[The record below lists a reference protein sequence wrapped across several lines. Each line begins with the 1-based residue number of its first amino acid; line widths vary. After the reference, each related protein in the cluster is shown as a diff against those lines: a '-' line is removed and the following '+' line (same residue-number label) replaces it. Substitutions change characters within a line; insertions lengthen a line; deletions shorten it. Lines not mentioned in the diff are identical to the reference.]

1 MLGPHHQ
8 KRTTPR
14 VWLANRARDVH
25 SSSMP
30 TLKPD
35 SSREVVERLFAI
47 IHALVQE
54 IRPGSVVVVG
64 LDAALERDLGLDS
77 LTRVELIARIEKA
90 FDVRLPETVLDS
102 AETPRDLLNALG
114 DADKAHDPVTWQVQ
128 VEAHR
133 ALAGGLPEQA
143 TTLLDVLDWHLA
155 HSPDREHALFY
166 LGDEATESMSYRQ
179 LADAAARV
187 AGALS
192 RRGVLPGQSVGL
204 MLPSGLDFFRCFL
217 GVLYAGAVPVPMYPP
232 ARPSQIEDH
241 MRRQAGILANCE
253 ASLLITFERI
263 KPLAGALQ
271 GLVPTLQALCSP
283 ADLLAG
289 TPVLRPSAVAADLA
303 LIQYTSGSTGNPKG
317 VELSHANLLA
327 NIRAWG
333 SATQLSSSDVCVS
346 WLPLY
351 HDMGLIGA
359 WLGSLYHAIPL
370 VLMSPL
376 DFLARPE
383 RWLWAIHRH
392 RGTVTAAPNFAFD
405 LCVKRLADSKLEG
418 MDLSS
423 WRLAANGAEP
433 VSPETMARFATAFA
447 GQGFPAES
455 LAPVYGLAECT
466 VGLAVP
472 PPGRGVRIE
481 TVKRDE
487 FVTSGRAMLAEKG
500 DDSLQFVSCGMP
512 LPGHEVRI
520 VSDTGAIQ
528 PERCVGQLE
537 FRGPSATSGYHRNPQ
552 ANAGLFHDDWLVS
565 GDYAFLSD
573 GEVFITGRSKDMI
586 VRAGR
591 NFYPYELE
599 HAVGDLPGVRKGCV
613 AIFGAAA
620 VAGVGME
627 RLVVVAETRLSD
639 PTEREALHR
648 EIVALSVE
656 LLGLPPDE
664 VVLAPPQSVLKTS
677 SGKIRR
683 ADIRSLWQAGTL
695 GEAASPAWRQ
705 GIRLALSGVAGRLG
719 KSWQA
724 AVAHAYGAWAWT
736 CFGVLA
742 AIGVLAL
749 VALPTVKAR
758 WRTCHWLGR
767 ALVGLSGCKLETF
780 GLEHLRGA
788 PCVVVAN
795 HASYVDGFAL
805 VAALPDPVRF
815 VAKAELGS
823 SPRLKWL
830 FERLDT
836 EFVERFVAGRS
847 VSDAKQLA
855 GRAGEGAPL
864 LFFAEGTFTP
874 QSGLRP
880 FRLGAFH
887 VAVENGLD
895 VVPISIKGSRAVLRA
910 ETWLPRRGAIVVTV
924 EPRQHAEG
932 DDWRA
937 ASQLRDRVRASI
949 LRHCGESSLEHG

>member
-1 MLGPHHQ
+1 
-8 KRTTPR
+8 
-14 VWLANRARDVH
+14 
-25 SSSMP
+25 MP
-30 TLKPD
+30 TQNPD
-35 SSREVVERLFAI
+35 QSQEVVERLFAI

-54 IRPGSVVVVG
+54 MRAGSRVVVS
-64 LDAALERDLGLDS
+64 LDSSLERDLGLDS
-77 LTRVELIARIEKA
+77 LTRVELIARAEKA
-90 FDVRLPETVLDS
+90 FGVRLPETVLNS
-102 AETPRDLLNALG
+102 ADTPRDLLEALAE
-114 DADKAHDPVTWQVQ
+114 ADEAHDPAAWQVKLGGQ
-128 VEAHR
+128 R
-133 ALAGGLPEQA
+133 AEAGGIPEQA
-143 TTLLDVLDWHLA
+143 VTLLEVLDWHLA
-155 HSPDREHALFY
+155 HSPDREHVLFY
-166 LGDEATESMSYRQ
+166 HGDEETESMSYRQ
-179 LADAAARV
+179 LADAASRV

-192 RRGVLPGQSVGL
+192 RRGVLPGHCVGL

-217 GVLYAGAVPVPMYPP
+217 GILFAGAVPVPMYPP

-241 MRRQAGILANCE
+241 MRRQAGILVNCE
-253 ASLLITFERI
+253 ASLLITFDRI
-263 KPLAGALQ
+263 KPLAGVLQ

-283 ADLLAG
+283 ADLLGG
-289 TPVLRPSAVAADLA
+289 TPALKPQARDGDLA

-333 SATQLSSSDVCVS
+333 SAVELDSSDVCVS

-405 LCVKRLADSKLEG
+405 LCVKRLADSTLDG

-433 VSPETMARFATAFA
+433 VSPESMSRFAAVFA
-447 GQGFPAES
+447 ERGFRAES

-472 PPGRGVRIE
+472 RPGRGVRIE
-481 TVKRDE
+481 VVKRNE
-487 FVTSGRAMLAEKG
+487 FVTTGEVIPAVEG
-500 DDSLQFVSCGMP
+500 DQGLQFVSCGMP

-520 VSDTGAIQ
+520 VNDAGVVQS
-528 PERCVGQLE
+528 ERRVGQLE
-537 FRGPSATSGYHRNPQ
+537 FRGPSATRGYHRNPE
-552 ANAGLFHDDWLVS
+552 ANAGLFHDGWLVS

-573 GEVFITGRSKDMI
+573 GEIFITGRSKDMI
-586 VRAGR
+586 VRGGR

-613 AIFGAAA
+613 AVFGALPLAG
-620 VAGVGME
+620 AGVE
-627 RLVVVAETRLSD
+627 RLVVVAETRLED
-639 PTEREALHR
+639 TTGRDALERD
-648 EIVALSVE
+648 IVALSAD

-664 VVLAPPQSVLKTS
+664 VVLVPPQSVLKTS

-683 ADIRSLWQAGTL
+683 ADIRSAWLAGTL
-695 GEAASPAWRQ
+695 GDVASPAWRQ
-705 GIRLALSGVAGRLG
+705 GIRLGLAGLLGRLG
-719 KSWQA
+719 KTWEA
-724 AVAHAYGAWAWT
+724 TLAHAYGAWAWS

-742 AIGVLAL
+742 ATGILAL
-749 VALPTVKAR
+749 IMLPTPRAR
-758 WRTCHWLGR
+758 WRVCHRLAR
-767 ALVGLSGCKLETF
+767 ALARLTGCRLEVS
-780 GLEHLRGA
+780 GLEHLDGS
-788 PCVVVAN
+788 PCVIVAN
-795 HASYVDGFAL
+795 HASYIDGFVL
-805 VAALPDPVRF
+805 VAALPEPVRF

-823 SPRLKWL
+823 GRGLRWL

-836 EFVERFVAGRS
+836 EFVERFETGRS

-855 GRAGEGAPL
+855 GRATLGAPL

-895 VVPISIKGSRAVLRA
+895 VVPIAIKGSRAVLRA
-910 ETWLPRRGAIVVTV
+910 ETWLPRRGALAVTV
-924 EPRQHAEG
+924 EQPQRAQGE
-932 DDWRA
+932 DWRA
-937 ASQLRDRVRASI
+937 ASQLRDRVRGCI
-949 LRHCGESSLEHG
+949 LEHCGESSLDNG

>member
-1 MLGPHHQ
+1 MSTQNSDP
-8 KRTTPR
+8 
-14 VWLANRARDVH
+14 
-25 SSSMP
+25 
-30 TLKPD
+30 
-35 SSREVVERLFAI
+35 SREVVDRLLAI

-54 IRPGSVVVVG
+54 VRTGSVIVG
-64 LDAALERDLGLDS
+64 LDASLERDLGLDS

-102 AETPRDLLNALG
+102 AETPRDLLNALA
-114 DADKAHDPVTWQVQ
+114 DADKAHDPAAWQVQ
-128 VEAHR
+128 LEAQR
-133 ALAGGLPEQA
+133 GVAGGFPEQA
-143 TTLLDVLDWHLA
+143 TTLLDVVDWHLA
-155 HSPDREHALFY
+155 HSPEREHVLFY
-166 LGDEATESMSYRQ
+166 HGDEATESMSYRQ

-192 RRGVLPGQSVGL
+192 RRGVLPGQCVGL

-217 GVLYAGAVPVPMYPP
+217 GILYAGAVPVPMYPP

-241 MRRQAGILANCE
+241 MRRQAGILVNCE
-253 ASLLITFERI
+253 ASLLITFDRI
-263 KPLAGALQ
+263 KPLAGVLQ
-271 GLVPTLQALCSP
+271 GLVPTLRALCSP
-283 ADLLAG
+283 EDLLAG
-289 TPVLRPSAVAADLA
+289 TPVLRPSDSASDLA

-327 NIRAWG
+327 NIRAYG
-333 SATQLSSSDVCVS
+333 FATRLESSDVCVS

-405 LCVKRLADSKLEG
+405 LCVKRLADSQLEG
-418 MDLSS
+418 MDLSC

-433 VSPETMARFATAFA
+433 VSPETMARFAAAFA
-447 GQGFPAES
+447 GQGFRAEA
-455 LAPVYGLAECT
+455 LAPVYGLAECS

-472 PPGRGVRIE
+472 PPGRGVRVE
-481 TVKRDE
+481 VVKRDE
-487 FVTSGRAMLAEKG
+487 FLTAGCAIAAEEG
-500 DDSLQFVSCGMP
+500 DESLRFVSCGMP
-512 LPGHEVRI
+512 LPGHEIRI
-520 VSDTGAIQ
+520 VSEAGAIQ

-537 FRGPSATSGYHRNPQ
+537 FRGPSATAGYHRNSQ
-552 ANAGLFHDDWLVS
+552 ATAGLFHDGWLVS
-565 GDYAFLSD
+565 GDYAFVAD
-573 GEVFITGRSKDMI
+573 GEVFITGRTKDMI

-613 AIFGAAA
+613 AVFG
-620 VAGVGME
+620 VAPTGGTGVE
-627 RLVVVAETRLSD
+627 RLVVVAETRL
-639 PTEREALHR
+639 TESVERDALKR
-648 EIVALSVE
+648 QIVALSAD

-683 ADIRSLWQAGTL
+683 ADIRARWLAGTL
-695 GEAASPAWRQ
+695 GASSSPAWRQ
-705 GIRLALSGVAGRLG
+705 GIRLGLSGLAARLG
-719 KSWQA
+719 KRWQA
-724 AVAHAYGAWAWT
+724 ALDYAFGAWAWT

-742 AIGVLAL
+742 ALGVASL
-749 VALPTVKAR
+749 VVLPTVKSR
-758 WRTCHWLGR
+758 WRACHVLGR
-767 ALVGLSGCKLETF
+767 ALARLTGCRLETS
-780 GLEHLRGA
+780 GLGHLQGA
-788 PCVVVAN
+788 PCVIVAN

-823 SPRLKWL
+823 SAPLKWL
-830 FERLDT
+830 FERLDA
-836 EFVERFVAGRS
+836 EFVERFVAGQS

-855 GRAGEGAPL
+855 GRAGHGAPL

-887 VAVENGLD
+887 VAVENRLD
-895 VVPISIKGSRAVLRA
+895 VVPVSIKGTRAVLRA
-910 ETWLPRRGAIVVTV
+910 ETWLPRRGPIAVTV
-924 EPRQHAEG
+924 EPRHRAAG

-937 ASQLRDRVRASI
+937 ASQLRDRVRTSI
-949 LRHCGESSLEHG
+949 LQHCGESSLDNG